1 MISNGMEPEKK
12 SNGASI
18 GLIVIIIVLIVG
30 GIYMW
35 QVNKNSTDVNT
46 EPITAEDTSELD
58 ALEQEAGSIDT
69 STGVDANA
77 VY

>member
-1 MISNGMEPEKK
+1 
-12 SNGASI
+12 
-18 GLIVIIIVLIVG
+18 
-30 GIYMW
+30 MW
-35 QVNKNSTDVNT
+35 QINKNSTDVNT